1 MKLED
6 GFITA
11 DTLTKRGYGMIIK
24 NTGKVIAI
32 ITAVVA
38 LLLSFTDIKLSELG
52 TAEITSNIL
61 VMLISS
67 LIMFFS
73 LEDAGE
79 RLCEDSKEYKEAS
92 EEYENIVKGIKG
104 EDIGLLRDFC
114 MEYSKRELTARR
126 SSHLLRC
133 GISLE
138 EYERYQ
144 GGATFDRHKERL
156 MKKASRLNAYPL
168 TPEMLLCSCENAEKG
183 ELYDSSKFKLMKMS
197 VKLLPTIV
205 CTLLTVSIAI
215 SMKEGLNA
223 GVIIESIIRLLTL
236 PIVALRG
243 YATGYNYAKNVSIPR
258 IKTKARILSSFS
270 SSKAGQ

>member
-6 GFITA
+6 GLITA
-11 DTLTKRGYGMIIK
+11 DALTKRGYGMIIK

-52 TAEITSNIL
+52 AAELTSNIL

-79 RLCEDSKEYKEAS
+79 RLAEESEEYKEIFK
-92 EEYENIVKGIKG
+92 EYENIVRGIKG
-104 EDIGLLRDFC
+104 EDIGSLRDFC
-114 MEYSKRELTARR
+114 MEYSQRELVARKNA
-126 SSHLLRC
+126 HLLRL
-133 GISLE
+133 GISPE
-138 EYERYQ
+138 EYESYQ
-144 GGATFDRHKERL
+144 GGASFDRRKRRL
-156 MKKASRLNAYPL
+156 IKRVSSLNAYPL
-168 TPEMLLCSCENAEKG
+168 TPEILLSSCENAEKG

-205 CTLLTVSIAI
+205 CTLLTVSVAL

-243 YATGYNYAKNVSIPR
+243 YATGYNYAKGVSIPR
-258 IKTKARILSSFS
+258 IKTKARILASYLN
-270 SSKAGQ
+270 SKKG